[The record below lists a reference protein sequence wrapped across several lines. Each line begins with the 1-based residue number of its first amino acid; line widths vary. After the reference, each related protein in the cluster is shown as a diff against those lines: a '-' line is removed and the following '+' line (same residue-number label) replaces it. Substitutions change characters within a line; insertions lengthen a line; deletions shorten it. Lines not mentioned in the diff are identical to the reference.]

1 MTDWSEINQQQ
12 SNLLGQLTPEE
23 RARHQARHAEAA
35 ARQAVERRNRIAENF
50 AYALVASEAHHIN
63 YIPSVAID
71 LADAL
76 IAELDK

>member
-1 MTDWSEINQQQ
+1 MRSIYVSGKKHYQVTDS
-12 SNLLGQLTPEE
+12 TEE
-23 RARHQARHAEAA
+23 LSVMADEA
-35 ARQAVERRNRIAENF
+35 RRNRIAENF
-50 AYALVASEAHHIN
+50 AYALVASEAHHVN

>member
-1 MTDWSEINQQQ
+1 MSGLHLPGSVEIGISDNGDE
-12 SNLLGQLTPEE
+12 LAAKFD
-23 RARHQARHAEAA
+23 RA
-35 ARQAVERRNRIAENF
+35 RRNRIAEGF
-50 AYALVASEAHHIN
+50 AFALVASEAHHIN